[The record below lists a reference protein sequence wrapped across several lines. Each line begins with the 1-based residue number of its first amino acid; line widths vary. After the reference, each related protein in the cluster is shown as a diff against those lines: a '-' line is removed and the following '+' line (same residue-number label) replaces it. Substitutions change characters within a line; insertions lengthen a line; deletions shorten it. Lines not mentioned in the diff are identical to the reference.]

1 MVSKFFNLEM
11 FKFYWI
17 KNLLLYYALLYYAL
31 YLFNIDV
38 IDVNTEHDN

>member
-1 MVSKFFNLEM
+1 M